1 MNWPS
6 TTDIIKFFGLAAD
19 YEEFASEQASQ
30 RGRLVHA
37 GCHMLAGGGGDP
49 AWEVRHPELHP
60 YLDAY
65 RKFLREHSFRL
76 VVAEKEFRSEV
87 HRFISHP
94 DQIGELDSFGTVDLE
109 LKSGSMPKW
118 CRLQTAGQILAI
130 GVPSMYRF
138 ALLLQSDG
146 SYKVFI
152 HDDFRD
158 LDRFRSMVETWW
170 TIKEF
175 GNGDRTSAP

>member
-6 TTDIIKFFGLAAD
+6 TTEIIKFFGLSAD
-19 YEEFASEQASQ
+19 YEEFSNELASQ
-30 RGRLVHA
+30 RGRLVHVA
-37 GCHMLAGGGGDP
+37 CHLLGSGNEDR
-49 AWEVRHPELHP
+49 AWEVRHPECHG

-65 RKFLREHSFRL
+65 RKFLREHYFRL
-76 VVAEKEFRSEV
+76 HDYEKEFRCSP
-87 HRFISHP
+87 HRFVSHP

-109 LKSGSMPKW
+109 LKTGTMPKW

-130 GVPSMYRF
+130 GVPSMFRF
-138 ALLLQSDG
+138 ALLLQNDG
-146 SYKVFI
+146 TYRLF
-152 HDDFRD
+152 HHEDFRD

-175 GNGDRTSAP
+175 GNGDRTSTP